1 MAASTRGLVHALCE
15 HLSVDPERI
24 LSGNVGEHDYKSLYF
39 NILQLSEQKGSLES
53 NAEVL
58 KWVSFVNN
66 FPGDDHLA
74 RLKVLNDDLAQR
86 SVLLGNG
93 LSPSVADIIVFA
105 AVHPYVSRL
114 SNPEMQ
120 KLPNLMRWMDYI
132 QNIKDF
138 GGAFK
143 MISVEKTEFKH
154 NFSEKAAKSEAKL
167 EPKKDT
173 KDSKNKGTL
182 ETDSNTKKKDA
193 EVAQVSGKTGE
204 QNKKVSEPVEKKKKT
219 EKKKTSENEAVEKK
233 KTEKETAGKD
243 TEVSVTAL
251 NLQIGQ
257 IEKAWKHPSAD
268 SLLVEE
274 INLGNGN
281 VRQVVS
287 GLAKYCSPDELT
299 NRLVVLITNVKPG
312 KLRDVM
318 SAGLVLCASSEDHTT
333 VEPLCPPEGAIIGE
347 CISFAGYEGKPEDV
361 LNPKKKQLE
370 KITPYLYTDDKGV
383 ATYKGIPFMTSAG
396 PCTSSIPNAGI
407 K

>member
-15 HLSVDPERI
+15 HLSVDPERF
-24 LSGNVGEHDYKSLYF
+24 LSGNVGEQDYKSLYF

-53 NAEVL
+53 NEEVL
-58 KWVSFVNN
+58 KWVSFANN
-66 FPGDDHLA
+66 FPSDDHLA

-93 LSPSVADIIVFA
+93 LSSSVADIIVFA

-120 KLPNLMRWMDYI
+120 QLPNLMRWMDYI
-132 QNIKDF
+132 QNIKEF

-143 MISVEKTEFKH
+143 MISVEKTEFKY

-173 KDSKNKGTL
+173 KDSKNKGKL
-182 ETDSNTKKKDA
+182 ETDSNMKKKDA
-193 EVAQVSGKTGE
+193 EAQVSSKTGE
-204 QNKKVSEPVEKKKKT
+204 QNKKISEPV
-219 EKKKTSENEAVEKK
+219 EKKKTSENEAAEKK

-287 GLAKYCSPDELT
+287 GLAKFCSPDELT

-318 SAGLVLCASSEDHTT
+318 SAGLVLCASSEDHSA
-333 VEPLCPPEGAIIGE
+333 VEPLRPPEGAILGE
-347 CISFAGYEGKPEDV
+347 RISFAGYEGKPEDV

-396 PCTSSIPNAGI
+396 PCMSSIPKAGI